1 MKYVEFNDNLLAHVK
16 DYQYVENEDSYAQDI
31 LEEFNERF
39 NFGKIKIDPSVGFEK
54 KLLDICLYKV

>member
-1 MKYVEFNDNLLAHVK
+1 MKHVEFNDNLLAHVK
-16 DYQYVENEDSYAQDI
+16 DYQCIKNDDSYAHDI

-54 KLLDICLYKV
+54 KLLDICFI